1 MSTDVAAN
9 ILFGDLRYSYDK
21 QQTRVGEMRV
31 TAERLEAQF
40 LTSVRDCA
48 TRSSKNI
55 SDSERKSHDELRRI
69 LDRTRL
75 QLADEVKLLQ
85 WLRRRHNMA
94 VINRKARN
102 CYLVF

>member
-1 MSTDVAAN
+1 MSSDVAAN
-9 ILFGDLRYSYDK
+9 ILFGDLRYSYDT
-21 QQTRVGEMRV
+21 QRTRVGELRV
-31 TAERLEAQF
+31 AAEQLEARF
-40 LTSVRDCA
+40 LTSVRDCT
-48 TRSSKNI
+48 TRSNKSI
-55 SDSERKSHDELRRI
+55 TTGERKSHDELRRT
-69 LDRTRL
+69 LNRTRL

>member
-9 ILFGDLRYSYDK
+9 ILFGDLRYSYDV
-21 QQTRVGEMRV
+21 QHARVGEMRV
-31 TAERLEAQF
+31 AAELLEAQF
-40 LTSVRDCA
+40 LTSVRECA
-48 TRSSKNI
+48 TRIKCI
-55 SDSERKSHDELRRI
+55 SAVERKSHDELRRR
-69 LDRTRL
+69 LDRTRM

>member
-21 QQTRVGEMRV
+21 QQTRVSELRV
-31 TAERLEAQF
+31 AAERLEAQF

-48 TRSSKNI
+48 TRSSKSI
-55 SDSERKSHDELRRI
+55 SDKQRKSHDELRRT

-75 QLADEVKLLQ
+75 QLADETKMLQ

-94 VINRKARN
+94 VINRKAHSR
-102 CYLVF
+102 YLVF